1 MHQPMG
7 QLKVSGREIG
17 SSLNMDLFK
26 LKAQSKNITVAKLFL
41 DDPVESMLSTLS
53 RGKREQKM

>member
-1 MHQPMG
+1 MG
-7 QLKVSGREIG
+7 QLKISGREIG

-53 RGKREQKM
+53 KGKREQKM